1 MPDKKPDVFDNQVS
15 LDKAIES
22 AKKTWSY
29 NYQTILTTLK
39 VAGKADK
46 DATKIPEELIAP
58 LKIAILEHAK
68 EIISAG
74 EAKKANGEP
83 F

>member
-29 NYQTILTTLK
+29 NYQTIVSVLK
-39 VAGKADK
+39 ATKQIEQ
-46 DATKIPEELIAP
+46 DATKIPEKLITP
-58 LKIAILEHAK
+58 IKLAILDNAK
-68 EIISAG
+68 QMIAAV